1 MILFSFSSYEHI
13 ARELHTIPLLRVGQF
28 AIARY
33 DNQELHAE
41 VQCRVSGEHCLVL
54 GSIAPP
60 DEQMLSLMLL
70 AHTLKKGGSRKG
82 NGCPSVSCL
91 QPAGQGKARRELG
104 NGLDWLA
111 SEGFG
116 VR

>member
-1 MILFSFSSYEHI
+1 MILFSFSSYELI
-13 ARELHTIPLLRVGQF
+13 ARGLHTIPFLRVGQF

-33 DNQELHAE
+33 ENQELHAE

-70 AHTLKKGGSRKG
+70 AHTPKKGGAGKITAILPYLAYSRQDKESLERVWKRPG
-82 NGCPSVSCL
+82 SDP
-91 QPAGQGKARRELG
+91 
-104 NGLDWLA
+104 
-111 SEGFG
+111 F
-116 VR
+116 